1 MSATKVTAMRLLI
14 GNDPVGFRLIA
25 KGATNTEYFDV
36 AKGFLSKEQDKF
48 LTDNARSYNVLV
60 KVGDQYIS
68 KKEQNGEITA
78 VDVSEKP
85 EVFGPLL
92 QQMGYGASG
101 SVSGMNPAMTDV
113 EKDLHSK
120 IKPLQGKHIF
130 TKNLGDGEINKIT
143 RKNDLSGMWVY
154 FHSNLEGELKLDA
167 TEFLSEVDDVRPIPA
182 N

>member
-1 MSATKVTAMRLLI
+1 MASTKVTAMRLLI
-14 GNDPVGFRLIA
+14 GNDTVGYRFKAVRESV
-25 KGATNTEYFDV
+25 TEHFDV
-36 AKGFLSKEQDKF
+36 AKGFLTKEQDQFMLKES
-48 LTDNARSYNVLV
+48 RSYNVLV
-60 KVGDQYIS
+60 QVGDKYIS
-68 KKEQNGEITA
+68 KKEQSGEITA

-85 EVFGPLL
+85 EVFGPLM

-101 SVSGMNPAMTDV
+101 AVSGMNPAMTDV

-130 TKNLGDGEINKIT
+130 TKNLGDGEINKVT